1 MNLNNGIGDL
11 AIQDVVKDHPK
22 IGEIL
27 NEYEIGCVGCSV
39 GICLVKD
46 VVTIHYLGDEI
57 EATIEKQINEYLD
70 KQ

>member
-1 MNLNNGIGDL
+1 MNLHNGIGDL